1 MAGALGV
8 WGENLCIKC
17 TVKRN
22 TGMGLAAALCPVKL
36 KVQSIVIRNQ
46 LFGDLKNMMEGL
58 LNTLH
63 FPKHLSPGFPGVCP
77 QDHCSHEERIIVA
90 CLGWHFTSLVAF
102 PEQRNTAL
110 LGLPQRH
117 AVSECFRCPSRA
129 EVYHCCAV

>member
-22 TGMGLAAALCPVKL
+22 TGLGLAAALCPVKL

-90 CLGWHFTSLVAF
+90 ALVTM
-102 PEQRNTAL
+102 PGLAL
-110 LGLPQRH
+110 YIFSCIP
-117 AVSECFRCPSRA
+117 RA
-129 EVYHCCAV
+129 EKYCPIRTTPETCSV